1 MNEHQRAFTRSRRQ
15 SNTSNGKDMAW
26 GGGVRNNDNLLE
38 VFYVG
43 PPRGIGQY
51 YIN

>member
-1 MNEHQRAFTRSRRQ
+1 MNTRERSRGRGAKV
-15 SNTSNGKDMAW
+15 TPPMGRIW
-26 GGGVRNNDNLLE
+26 RGGGGVRNKDNLLE